1 MSLEAT
7 GAGGAPQNPLGTAQS
22 TEDRFESLWQGGA
35 FDPPDP
41 KQAQQLRDERGQPEP
56 QQAYTPR
63 EGEPV
68 KQEIPRPDPNRAPV
82 QAPNTQE
89 VAEQGEG
96 PDYVNVDDYLQKAQ
110 IAPESFYDLPVTV
123 KVDGKTSQVPLKDVL
138 KAYQLEQHV
147 QQKSIQVSEAQKA
160 WETERAQAQ
169 TQLQQHLQSAQN
181 LTLIARQQLLAEYKD
196 VDWNKL
202 RMDNPLE
209 WSVRNQDFQQKA
221 NALDAQLNQIN
232 QFQQQ
237 QALQAQQAQTA
248 QLPKERESM
257 LEARPEWRD
266 NTQFQA
272 ARSEISQYAQKMG
285 FKPAEL
291 GSIFDH
297 RYMLV
302 LHDAA
307 RWAALQA
314 KSPEAVKRVRAA
326 PQQAN
331 PGARIS
337 RDPKAVATTQAKERF
352 TKSRGRDQDAAAAYF
367 EHLAN

>member
-1 MSLEAT
+1 MSLDAT
-7 GAGGAPQNPLGTAQS
+7 GAQGAPTNPLGGAQS
-22 TEDRFESLWQGGA
+22 SEDRFESLWQGGA

-41 KQAQQLRDERGQPEP
+41 KQAQQLREERGQTEP
-56 QQAYTPR
+56 PVVEPTKTAPVVTQQA
-63 EGEPV
+63 EPPTQ
-68 KQEIPRPDPNRAPV
+68 QE
-82 QAPNTQE
+82 
-89 VAEQGEG
+89 EG
-96 PDYVNVDDYLQKAQ
+96 PDYVNVEDYLQKAQ
-110 IAPESFYDLPVTV
+110 IAPESFYELPVTV
-123 KVDGKTSQVPLKDVL
+123 KVDGKTSQVPLKEVL
-138 KAYQLEQHV
+138 ANFQLQAHV
-147 QQKSIQVSEAQKA
+147 TQKSQSVAEAQRA
-160 WETERAQAQ
+160 WEAERTQGQQ
-169 TQLQQHLQSAQN
+169 TLQQNLTTAQN
-181 LTLIARQQLLAEYKD
+181 LTQIARQQLLAEYKD

-202 RMDNPLE
+202 RVENPLE
-209 WSVRNQDFQQKA
+209 WSVRNQDFNQKA
-221 NALDAQLNQIN
+221 NALDQQLNQIN

-266 NTQFQA
+266 TKQFQV
-272 ARSEISQYAQKMG
+272 ARTEISEYAQKMG

-302 LHDAA
+302 LHDAS
-307 RWAALQA
+307 RFAALQA

-337 RDPKAVATTQAKERF
+337 RDPKAVAATQAKERF
-352 TKSRGRDQDAAAAYF
+352 TKTRGRDEAAAADYF

>member
-1 MSLEAT
+1 MSLDAT
-7 GAGGAPQNPLGTAQS
+7 GAAAPNTVQGGSIAPDRWAS
-22 TEDRFESLWQGGA
+22 HEDKFEGLWQSGA
-35 FDPPDP
+35 FDSQNP
-41 KQAQQLRDERGQPEP
+41 KEAQQLRESRDQPP
-56 QQAYTPR
+56 TDPTPAAAPPLLAAPAQADAGPATA
-63 EGEPV
+63 
-68 KQEIPRPDPNRAPV
+68 AP
-82 QAPNTQE
+82 E
-89 VAEQGEG
+89 VTDEG

-160 WETERAQAQ
+160 WETQRTQAEQ
-169 TQLQQHLQSAQN
+169 TLNQHLQTAQG
-181 LTLIARQQLLAEYKD
+181 LATIARQQLLAEYKD
-196 VDWNKL
+196 IDWNKL
-202 RMDNPLE
+202 RMENPLE

-221 NALDAQLNQIN
+221 NAIDSQLNQIQ

-237 QALQAQQAQTA
+237 QTLQAQQQQTA

-257 LEARPEWRD
+257 LSARPEWRD
-266 NTQFQA
+266 DTQFQA
-272 ARSEISQYAQKMG
+272 ARSDISQYAQKMG

-352 TKSRGRDQDAAAAYF
+352 AKSRGRDQDAAAAYF

>member
-1 MSLEAT
+1 MSLEST
-7 GAGGAPQNPLGTAQS
+7 GAASASQNPLGTAQS

-35 FDPPDP
+35 FDSQDP
-41 KQAQQLRDERGQPEP
+41 KEAQQLRESRGQTEP
-56 QQAYTPR
+56 PQADLGKGTQAPATVQTALQQ
-63 EGEPV
+63 
-68 KQEIPRPDPNRAPV
+68 PDP
-82 QAPNTQE
+82 QLGQQQE
-89 VAEQGEG
+89 EG
-96 PDYVNVDDYLQKAQ
+96 PDYANVDDYLQKAQ

-147 QQKSIQVSEAQKA
+147 QQKSIAVSEAQKA
-160 WETERAQAQ
+160 WETERTQ
-169 TQLQQHLQSAQN
+169 TQQALQGNLQTAQN
-181 LTLIARQQLLAEYKD
+181 LTQLARQQLLAEYKD

-202 RMDNPLE
+202 RMENPLE

-237 QALQAQQAQTA
+237 QALQAQQAQAA

-326 PQQAN
+326 PQQAS

-337 RDPKAVATTQAKERF
+337 RDPKAVAATQAKEKF

>member
-1 MSLEAT
+1 MSLDTT
-7 GAGGAPQNPLGTAQS
+7 GAAGATNPLGGAQS

-35 FDPPDP
+35 FDSQNP
-41 KQAQQLRDERGQPEP
+41 KEAEQLRQERGQPDP
-56 QQAYTPR
+56 TPAAA
-63 EGEPV
+63 
-68 KQEIPRPDPNRAPV
+68 APV
-82 QAPNTQE
+82 TSAPSKEDASAATA
-89 VAEQGEG
+89 VPEQEG
-96 PDYVNVDDYLQKAQ
+96 PDYANVEDYLQKAQ
-110 IAPESFYDLPVTV
+110 IAPESFYELPVTV

-147 QQKSIQVSEAQKA
+147 QAKSIQVSEAQKA
-160 WETERAQAQ
+160 WDTQRAQAEQ
-169 TQLQQHLQSAQN
+169 TLTQNMQSAQALN
-181 LTLIARQQLLAEYKD
+181 TLARQELLAEFQGI
-196 VDWNKL
+196 DWNKL
-202 RMDNPLE
+202 RTENPLE
-209 WSVRNQDFQQKA
+209 WSVRQQDFNQRAGK
-221 NALDAQLNQIN
+221 LDQHLAQIQN
-232 QFQQQ
+232 FQQQ
-237 QALQAQQAQTA
+237 QALQAQQQQAA
-248 QLPKERESM
+248 QLPKEREQM

-307 RWAALQA
+307 RFAALQA
-314 KSPEAVKRVRAA
+314 NSPQAVKRVRAA

-337 RDPKAVATTQAKERF
+337 RDPKAVAATQAKERF
-352 TKSRGRDQDAAAAYF
+352 TKTRGRDDAAAADYF

>member
-1 MSLEAT
+1 MSLDTT
-7 GAGGAPQNPLGTAQS
+7 GAAGATNPLGGAQS

-41 KQAQQLRDERGQPEP
+41 KQAQQLREERGQTEP
-56 QQAYTPR
+56 ATTIPQGATDPAVKVQGTVQPDPQTQQAA
-63 EGEPV
+63 
-68 KQEIPRPDPNRAPV
+68 D
-82 QAPNTQE
+82 
-89 VAEQGEG
+89 EG
-96 PDYVNVDDYLQKAQ
+96 PDYANVEDYLQKAQ
-110 IAPESFYDLPVTV
+110 IAPESFYELPVTV

-160 WETERAQAQ
+160 WDTQRAQAEQ
-169 TQLQQHLQSAQN
+169 TLNQNLQSAQALN
-181 LTLIARQQLLAEYKD
+181 TLARQELLAEFQG

-202 RMDNPLE
+202 RMENPLE
-209 WSVRNQDFQQKA
+209 WSVRQQDFNQRAGK
-221 NALDAQLNQIN
+221 LDQHLAQLQN
-232 QFQQQ
+232 FQQQ

-291 GSIFDH
+291 GSIYDH

-307 RWAALQA
+307 RFAALQA
-314 KSPEAVKRVRAA
+314 NSSQAVKRVRAA

-337 RDPKAVATTQAKERF
+337 RDPKAVAATQAKEMF
-352 TKSRGRDQDAAAAYF
+352 TKTRGRDDAAAANYF